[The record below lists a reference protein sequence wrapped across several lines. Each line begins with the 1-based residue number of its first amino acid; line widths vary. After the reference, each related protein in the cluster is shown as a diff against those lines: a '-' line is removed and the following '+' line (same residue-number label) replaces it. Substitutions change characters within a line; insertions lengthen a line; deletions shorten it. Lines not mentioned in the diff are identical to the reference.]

1 MGYSSAYEMA
11 LATDLDSA
19 LEWHLTANCYP
30 PLPLKMLPT
39 CRAAIEA
46 VVAGDSDRRIA
57 LPDGTTWKDTTTAPA
72 GVIVDAHRLAAF
84 VDAAYAEVDQEEE
97 A

>member
-11 LATDLDSA
+11 RATDLDSA

-30 PLPLKMLPT
+30 PLPLKMLPA
-39 CRAAIEA
+39 CREAIDA
-46 VVAGDSDRRIA
+46 VVAGDSDRPIA
-57 LPDGTTWKDTTTAPA
+57 LPEGTTWRDATAAPA

-84 VDAAYAEVDQEEE
+84 VDAAYAEADEEY